1 MAFKFIL
8 ESIDNWGKFS
18 FVTVED
24 CTDLDDA
31 IDHVK
36 REFPDFTIDQITQVQ

>member
-1 MAFKFIL
+1 MTFKFIL

-24 CTDLDDA
+24 CRDMDDA
-31 IDHVK
+31 INHVK
-36 REFPDFTIDQITQVQ
+36 REFSDFTIDQITPVQ